1 MLLVYARPST
11 ELLGYQ
17 PHETRSLLRLDST
30 IGKQCRAKAV
40 TRCISWDGEAPACWA
55 VTDRQPGNA
64 IMLLG
69 HRRRPSDASL
79 RPMRDT
85 PRLAEKVKAAA
96 RNRRWNKRMALK
108 PLGGLLALF

>member
-1 MLLVYARPST
+1 MLLVYARLST

-40 TRCISWDGEAPACWA
+40 TRCISWYGDVLGGDA
-55 VTDRQPGNA
+55 DRQPGNA

-85 PRLAEKVKAAA
+85 PRFAEKVKAAA
-96 RNRRWNKRMALK
+96 RNRRWNTRMALK
-108 PLGGLLALF
+108 PLGGLAPLY